1 MCKCILSCILNVYEF
16 FLSYPYI
23 YISSFSLSKM
33 QTFFWKFVVTDIHF
47 LFFSGL
53 IFLFCYMIVSKVLF
67 IVASTRRC
75 WNPLKIGFFYPRFPH
90 EPPSITVSKKTIKK
104 TQCHMNLC
112 RTFYI
117 WLMLLILWKI
127 PVAHVAPFSEKSVRM
142 KMFT

>member
-16 FLSYPYI
+16 FYPI
-23 YISSFSLSKM
+23 PIFISLPFLYLKCKHFSEG
-33 QTFFWKFVVTDIHF
+33 FIVTDIHF

-53 IFLFCYMIVSKVLF
+53 IFLLCYMIVSKVLF
-67 IVASTRRC
+67 IVAWARRC
-75 WNPLKIGFFYPRFPH
+75 WNPLKTGFFYPRFPH

-104 TQCHMNLC
+104 TQDHMNLC